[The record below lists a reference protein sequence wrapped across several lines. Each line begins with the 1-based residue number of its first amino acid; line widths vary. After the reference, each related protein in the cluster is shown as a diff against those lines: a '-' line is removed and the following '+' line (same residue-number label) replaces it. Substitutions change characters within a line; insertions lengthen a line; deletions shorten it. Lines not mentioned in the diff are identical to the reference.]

1 MAWERNENKVLEKY
15 EFKTDREKVVSSYWS
30 AKQFFRAT
38 NQFSFKPYQEPE
50 LMITLSMPVFNI
62 TNGTQTSWDL
72 IGVAG
77 LDVPISEILN
87 EIPFY
92 RVSISLVQTK

>member
-1 MAWERNENKVLEKY
+1 M
-15 EFKTDREKVVSSYWS
+15 
-30 AKQFFRAT
+30 
-38 NQFSFKPYQEPE
+38 
-50 LMITLSMPVFNI
+50 SMPVFNI

-72 IGVAG
+72 IGVVG

-92 RVSISLVQTK
+92 RVSKRIKYFFKYNLTIFDLIICVLFIETSLVSTDTYSF

>member
-1 MAWERNENKVLEKY
+1 
-15 EFKTDREKVVSSYWS
+15 
-30 AKQFFRAT
+30 
-38 NQFSFKPYQEPE
+38 
-50 LMITLSMPVFNI
+50 MITMSMPVFNI

-92 RVSISLVQTK
+92 RVSNSVWMTSGTSYEVQNFQNSKTSLLTVICIARREQSRIHNQQ

>member
-1 MAWERNENKVLEKY
+1 
-15 EFKTDREKVVSSYWS
+15 
-30 AKQFFRAT
+30 
-38 NQFSFKPYQEPE
+38 
-50 LMITLSMPVFNI
+50 MITMSMPVFNL

-92 RVSISLVQTK
+92 RVSIAY

>member
-1 MAWERNENKVLEKY
+1 ML
-15 EFKTDREKVVSSYWS
+15 TMS
-30 AKQFFRAT
+30 
-38 NQFSFKPYQEPE
+38 
-50 LMITLSMPVFNI
+50 IPVFNI

-77 LDVPISEILN
+77 LDVPINEILN

-92 RVSISLVQTK
+92 RVSATSNFCVIKLTLLN